1 MILFRFRKNHSTN
14 DNLFCLTEAIREKLD
29 NGEFSCSVFL
39 DLQKAFDSVDHNIL
53 LTKLEH
59 YDFRGITSKW
69 VRSYFFDR
77 KQYVS
82 VENAA
87 SKPMP
92 INCDVPQGSV
102 LGPLFFLLY
111 INDLQKCL
119 KYGRSFIFA
128 DDTAL
133 LVSHTT
139 LKALRK
145 RLNID
150 LKLLYHWLCSNKFGL
165 NVSKTETILFRHP
178 KKKMNYDLKLKLH
191 GKRLCFSQKTKY
203 LGVHIDQHLSWKTQ
217 LDAV

>member
-1 MILFRFRKNHSTN
+1 
-14 DNLFCLTEAIREKLD
+14 
-29 NGEFSCSVFL
+29 
-39 DLQKAFDSVDHNIL
+39 
-53 LTKLEH
+53 
-59 YDFRGITSKW
+59 
-69 VRSYFFDR
+69 
-77 KQYVS
+77 
-82 VENAA
+82 
-87 SKPMP
+87 MP
-92 INCDVPQGSV
+92 INCGVPQGSV

-139 LKALRK
+139 LNALRK

-150 LKLLYHWLCSNKFGL
+150 LKLLLFFFTTTRLCSNKIGL

-191 GKRLCFSQKTKY
+191 GKRLCLSQKTKY
-203 LGVHIDQHLSWKTQ
+203 LGIHIDQHLSWKTQ
-217 LDAV
+217 LDAVAKKLRRANGIISKLRHFLFLKTMVQVYHALFQSHVNYGLQIWAQNYPKTIEFIPCKNQLFD